1 MAEYNADAVQAEIDK
16 DKAIGKQEG
25 KAIHALLKGR
35 ARGMTCVQC
44 GGLALGY
51 AVENENREIVC
62 RECDDDRFLAII
74 AELEREKK
82 EKDMAKEQQVT
93 RVCGECGSEDVRL
106 LAWTEWNI
114 DQQRWVLS
122 ENYSYINPFTGEDTF
137 WCIDCEMTIDETPE
151 KQITG

>member
-16 DKAIGKQEG
+16 DKTIGKQEG

-82 EKDMAKEQQVT
+82 EKDMAKEQQDAT
-93 RVCGECGSEDVRL
+93 DRVAMTVNIGDLCTHCEGSHPMFGYVPRSIL
-106 LAWTEWNI
+106 MH
-114 DQQRWVLS
+114 VV
-122 ENYSYINPFTGEDTF
+122 
-137 WCIDCEMTIDETPE
+137 
-151 KQITG
+151 